1 MIARA
6 RSRVKVAVKKFSFLC
21 ILGGSDFSM
30 LKGGGIACL
39 FFVAVTEFLV
49 VSGIVVQLDNSNF
62 DQVMAV
68 AAVAVSLV
76 FGQ

>member
-1 MIARA
+1 
-6 RSRVKVAVKKFSFLC
+6 
-21 ILGGSDFSM
+21 M